1 MNNEN
6 NENKQNIEQEQNNNK
21 KIVGLKPNL
30 QASKTHPTGYRLQ
43 AEINVKNSKHLE

>member
-1 MNNEN
+1 MLMNNEN

-30 QASKTHPTGYRLQ
+30 RTYFLHSK
-43 AEINVKNSKHLE
+43 

>member
-1 MNNEN
+1 MLMN

-30 QASKTHPTGYRLQ
+30 RAK
-43 AEINVKNSKHLE
+43 EILVAA